1 MEGEKEMKEVN
12 LTEGSVLKNV
22 LRFSLP
28 YLLTCFLQTF
38 YGLADLFIT
47 GQFNGASTITAVS
60 IGSQIMHM
68 LTVVIVGLSMGT
80 TVLIGHAVG
89 KKENQDIKKTIG
101 NTVILFLISG
111 LILTILLLGCCDGI
125 VKVLS
130 TPVEAIQETKNY
142 LYVCFVGILFITF
155 YNVISSIFRGLGDS
169 RTPMVFIAI
178 SGIINIG
185 LDYILIGPLGMKAF
199 GAALATVIAQA
210 LSVIMAYIY
219 ARRNSELF
227 KLNKTDL
234 MIEKQ
239 IMSDMIKVGFPIA
252 AQNGFIQVSFL
263 VITTIANQRGVE
275 IAAAVGIVEKVI
287 SFLFLVP
294 NAMMSSVSAIAAQNA
309 GAGKHER
316 SRLTLYYGIGI
327 GVVSGIFFTILCQ
340 FKAESIVA
348 IFAGKEEQVIHYG
361 GQYLRS
367 YVTDCIAASFH
378 FCFSGY
384 FCAYEKAYLSFVHNV
399 ISILVIRIPGAYLAS
414 VYFPHTLFPMGL
426 AAPLGSVLS
435 AIICILAFLYLNKK
449 KQLLN

>member
-449 KQLLN
+449 K